1 MLQQDPVSHRPQRV
15 AGFSD
20 ESLISGRQLRQLLG
34 NCSGMHI
41 WRLLNKQELQPLGF
55 PIPIK
60 INGRNYWRLGEI
72 RQWIRDQEAKSRKQA
87 ALTSPDAETRPR
99 PHGRPLGISPPLG
112 NLAACAL
119 CTATSHRPA
128 RGPSAPSLPGSR
140 PHLRAPGLSSCVCVP

>member
-87 ALTSPDAETRPR
+87 ALTSPDAETRPPTPRKAAGHIASSRKSRRVR
-99 PHGRPLGISPPLG
+99 PVHGNKPQ
-112 NLAACAL
+112 
-119 CTATSHRPA
+119 A
-128 RGPSAPSLPGSR
+128 RAGP
-140 PHLRAPGLSSCVCVP
+140 